1 MEAALRSPADRLA
14 LRVSRHTGL
23 RIGDVL
29 ALEARQLAR
38 QRISVREAKTG
49 KRRRVYLPRGLWQ
62 ALRDVSGRNWVFEG
76 MTPLRHRSYDALWLD
91 LRQAVRSVGL
101 REAVSAHSWRKGYA
115 VAKYRETGSI
125 EAVRRLM
132 GHDSETVTMLY
143 ALADVLTRDRLSPQ
157 GGEAGQAAGGGAATR
172 QTTPQPAAQRH
183 GPTQGQPPRPRRPKT
198 AKAPEAHR
206 PSRARRGTPDPGTR
220 RPRPGQEGHHPT
232 NRPTDRLGTG
242 GTRPGDRPPKQ
253 TATTDCPGARRET
266 RTTTTTTKTQKTPPE
281 ARRPPKRAP
290 Q

>member
-1 MEAALRSPADRLA
+1 MGRVADWVSDETLEAVEAALKSPADRLA

-29 ALEARQLAR
+29 ALEARQLER

-49 KRRRVYLPRGLWQ
+49 KRRQVYLPRGLWQ
-62 ALRDVSGRNWVFEG
+62 ALRDISGRTWVFDG
-76 MTPLRHRSYDALWLD
+76 LTPLRHRSYDALWLD

-157 GGEAGQAAGGGAATR
+157 GGRTGTPPERPPGERAPERHKKRHPAAPRHDNAGGSPPGQDRPDPARPPAERPNKAIALAQGAA
-172 QTTPQPAAQRH
+172 
-183 GPTQGQPPRPRRPKT
+183 
-198 AKAPEAHR
+198 
-206 PSRARRGTPDPGTR
+206 
-220 RPRPGQEGHHPT
+220 
-232 NRPTDRLGTG
+232 N
-242 GTRPGDRPPKQ
+242 
-253 TATTDCPGARRET
+253 TATTRPSHQPPAASSEMKRCRRD
-266 RTTTTTTKTQKTPPE
+266 KQQKHPQRHDAHPSG
-281 ARRPPKRAP
+281 RRK
-290 Q
+290 

>member
-1 MEAALRSPADRLA
+1 MGRVADWVSDETLEAVEAALKSPADRLA

-29 ALEARQLAR
+29 ALETRQLER
-38 QRISVREAKTG
+38 QRLSVKEAKTG

-62 ALRDVSGRNWVFEG
+62 ALRDIAGRDWVFEG
-76 MTPLRHRSYDALWLD
+76 MTPWRSRSYDALWLD
-91 LRQAVRSVGL
+91 LRQAVHSLGL

-157 GGEAGQAAGGGAATR
+157 GGEAGHPGGGAPTPRTAPGEGQTAAAGSPRTRQHRRQRPRTGQTRPAKDPR
-172 QTTPQPAAQRH
+172 QTTQPGGRQSAAGTQHGDPPTKQPARL
-183 GPTQGQPPRPRRPKT
+183 RPAGK
-198 AKAPEAHR
+198 
-206 PSRARRGTPDPGTR
+206 
-220 RPRPGQEGHHPT
+220 
-232 NRPTDRLGTG
+232 
-242 GTRPGDRPPKQ
+242 
-253 TATTDCPGARRET
+253 
-266 RTTTTTTKTQKTPPE
+266 
-281 ARRPPKRAP
+281 
-290 Q
+290 

>member
-1 MEAALRSPADRLA
+1 MGRVADWVDDKTLAAVEAALKSPADRLA

-29 ALEARQLAR
+29 ALEARQLER

-62 ALRDVSGRNWVFEG
+62 ALRDISGRHWVFEG
-76 MTPLRHRSYDALWLD
+76 MTPWRSRSYDALWLD

-143 ALADVLTRDRLSPQ
+143 ALADVLTRDRLFSP
-157 GGEAGQAAGGGAATR
+157 GGRPGT
-172 QTTPQPAAQRH
+172 PAA
-183 GPTQGQPPRPRRPKT
+183 
-198 AKAPEAHR
+198 E
-206 PSRARRGTPDPGTR
+206 
-220 RPRPGQEGHHPT
+220 
-232 NRPTDRLGTG
+232 
-242 GTRPGDRPPKQ
+242 RPP
-253 TATTDCPGARRET
+253 
-266 RTTTTTTKTQKTPPE
+266 
-281 ARRPPKRAP
+281 
-290 Q
+290 

>member
-1 MEAALRSPADRLA
+1 MGRVADWVDDETLTAVEAALKSPADRLA

-29 ALEARQLAR
+29 ALETRQLER
-38 QRISVREAKTG
+38 QRVSVREAKTG
-49 KRRRVYLPRGLWQ
+49 KRRQVYLPRGLWQ
-62 ALRDVSGRNWVFEG
+62 ALRDMSGRSWVFEG
-76 MTPLRHRSYDALWLD
+76 LTPLRHRSYDALWLD

-143 ALADVLTRDRLSPQ
+143 ALADVLTRDRLSPR
-157 GGEAGQAAGGGAATR
+157 GGEAGHAAEAPTPRTDPGEGQNATPGSPP
-172 QTTPQPAAQRH
+172 TGQRRR
-183 GPTQGQPPRPRRPKT
+183 QPPRT
-198 AKAPEAHR
+198 
-206 PSRARRGTPDPGTR
+206 
-220 RPRPGQEGHHPT
+220 GQ
-232 NRPTDRLGTG
+232 
-242 GTRPGDRPPKQ
+242 TRPGKAPR
-253 TATTDCPGARRET
+253 
-266 RTTTTTTKTQKTPPE
+266 RTTRQGGRPRAGRNQHGDHPTKPPATSGHRPTEKTQTRQTQKTPPE

>member
-1 MEAALRSPADRLA
+1 MGRVADWVSDETLEAVEAALKSSADRLA

-29 ALEARQLAR
+29 ALETRQLER

-49 KRRRVYLPRGLWQ
+49 KRRQVYLPRGLWQ
-62 ALRDVSGRNWVFEG
+62 ALRDISGRTWVFDG
-76 MTPLRHRSYDALWLD
+76 LTPLRHRSYDALWLD

-157 GGEAGQAAGGGAATR
+157 RGEAGHDAAAPTR
-172 QTTPQPAAQRH
+172 QTTHPRAAGHRARPPQTRERPNLPRRDGQTTPGQAADHRPNRPDGRQSATGTRHGDPPTKQPA
-183 GPTQGQPPRPRRPKT
+183 
-198 AKAPEAHR
+198 
-206 PSRARRGTPDPGTR
+206 
-220 RPRPGQEGHHPT
+220 RPGP
-232 NRPTDRLGTG
+232 G
-242 GTRPGDRPPKQ
+242 GGKNNQ
-253 TATTDCPGARRET
+253 T
-266 RTTTTTTKTQKTPPE
+266 
-281 ARRPPKRAP
+281 
-290 Q
+290 

>member
-1 MEAALRSPADRLA
+1 MGRVADWVSDETLEAVEAALKSPADRLA

-29 ALEARQLAR
+29 ALETRQLER
-38 QRISVREAKTG
+38 QRVSVREAKTG
-49 KRRRVYLPRGLWQ
+49 KRRQVYLPRGLWQ
-62 ALRDVSGRNWVFEG
+62 ALRDMSGRSWVFEG

-115 VAKYRETGSI
+115 VAKYRETGSV

-143 ALADVLTRDRLSPQ
+143 ALSDVLTRDRLASRP
-157 GGEAGQAAGGGAATR
+157 GEAGHAAEAPTPRTDPGEG
-172 QTTPQPAAQRH
+172 QTPTAGSPPTGQRRR
-183 GPTQGQPPRPRRPKT
+183 QPPRT
-198 AKAPEAHR
+198 
-206 PSRARRGTPDPGTR
+206 
-220 RPRPGQEGHHPT
+220 GQ
-232 NRPTDRLGTG
+232 
-242 GTRPGDRPPKQ
+242 TRPGKAPRRTTRQGDRPRAGRNQHGDHPTKPPATSGHQPTEKTQ
-253 TATTDCPGARRET
+253 TRQ
-266 RTTTTTTKTQKTPPE
+266 TQKTPPE

>member
-1 MEAALRSPADRLA
+1 MGRVADWVSDETLEAVEAALRSPADRLA

-29 ALEARQLAR
+29 ALEARQLER
-38 QRISVREAKTG
+38 QRVSVREAKTG

-62 ALRDVSGRNWVFEG
+62 ALRDMSGRAWVFEG

-101 REAVSAHSWRKGYA
+101 RQAVSAHSWRKGYA

-157 GGEAGQAAGGGAATR
+157 GGEAGHPGGGAPTPRTAPGEGQTAAPGSHPTR
-172 QTTPQPAAQRH
+172 QRRR
-183 GPTQGQPPRPRRPKT
+183 QPPRT
-198 AKAPEAHR
+198 
-206 PSRARRGTPDPGTR
+206 
-220 RPRPGQEGHHPT
+220 GQ
-232 NRPTDRLGTG
+232 
-242 GTRPGDRPPKQ
+242 TRPGKAPRRTTQQGDRPRTGRNQHDGHPTKPPATSGQQRAEKTQ
-253 TATTDCPGARRET
+253 TRQ
-266 RTTTTTTKTQKTPPE
+266 TQKTPPE

>member
-1 MEAALRSPADRLA
+1 MGRVADWVSDETLEAVEAALKSPADRLA

-29 ALEARQLAR
+29 SLEARQLER
-38 QRISVREAKTG
+38 QRVSVREAKTG
-49 KRRRVYLPRGLWQ
+49 KRRQVYLPRGLWQ
-62 ALRDVSGRNWVFEG
+62 ALRDMSGRSWVFEG

-157 GGEAGQAAGGGAATR
+157 GGRTG
-172 QTTPQPAAQRH
+172 TTPQR
-183 GPTQGQPPRPRRPKT
+183 PPDERRTDKRPDIAHAPRRPESGRICPGEMDRPHPGRRLIIDPADQTVARAQPAPNT
-198 AKAPEAHR
+198 ATPR
-206 PSRARRGTPDPGTR
+206 PSNQPDLALAETKVTR
-220 RPRPGQEGHHPT
+220 RNKQQKHPQ
-232 NRPTDRLGTG
+232 RHDAHPSG
-242 GTRPGDRPPKQ
+242 
-253 TATTDCPGARRET
+253 RRNDG
-266 RTTTTTTKTQKTPPE
+266 
-281 ARRPPKRAP
+281 
-290 Q
+290 

>member
-1 MEAALRSPADRLA
+1 MGRVADWVSDETLEAVEAALRSPADRLA

-29 ALEARQLAR
+29 ALETRQLER
-38 QRISVREAKTG
+38 QRVSVREAKTG
-49 KRRRVYLPRGLWQ
+49 KRRQVYLPRGLWQ
-62 ALRDVSGRNWVFEG
+62 ALRDMSGRSWVFEG

-157 GGEAGQAAGGGAATR
+157 GGEDGHDAAAPTRRKTHRQAAGHRARPPQTRERPNLHRRDGQTTPGQAAD
-172 QTTPQPAAQRH
+172 
-183 GPTQGQPPRPRRPKT
+183 
-198 AKAPEAHR
+198 HR
-206 PSRARRGTPDPGTR
+206 PSRPDGHQSANGTQHGDPQTKQ
-220 RPRPGQEGHHPT
+220 PARPGP
-232 NRPTDRLGTG
+232 G
-242 GTRPGDRPPKQ
+242 GGKNNQ
-253 TATTDCPGARRET
+253 T
-266 RTTTTTTKTQKTPPE
+266 
-281 ARRPPKRAP
+281 
-290 Q
+290 

>member
-1 MEAALRSPADRLA
+1 MGRVADWVDDETLAAVEAALKSPADRLA

-29 ALEARQLAR
+29 ALEARQLER

-143 ALADVLTRDRLSPQ
+143 ALADVLTRDRLLPPR
-157 GGEAGQAAGGGAATR
+157 GEAGQAAGGGAATR
-172 QTTPQPAAQRH
+172 QKTTQPAAQRH

-198 AKAPEAHR
+198 AKAPEAPATR
-206 PSRARRGTPDPGTR
+206 QEAPGTPGQDPR
-220 RPRPGQEGHHPT
+220 RPRPGQEDHHPT
-232 NRPTDRLGTG
+232 NRPGDRLETG
-242 GTRPGDRPPKQ
+242 GSRPGDRPPKQ
-253 TATTDCPGARRET
+253 TATTDCPGARCET
-266 RTTTTTTKTQKTPPE
+266 RTKTMTK
-281 ARRPPKRAP
+281 
-290 Q
+290 

>member
-1 MEAALRSPADRLA
+1 MGRVADWVDDKTLAAVEAALRSPADRLA

-29 ALEARQLAR
+29 ALEARQLRA
-38 QRISVREAKTG
+38 QRISVKEAKTG

-62 ALRDVSGRNWVFEG
+62 ALRDISGRYWAFEG
-76 MTPLRHRSYDALWLD
+76 MTPYRHRSYDALWLD

-157 GGEAGQAAGGGAATR
+157 GGEAGRGDGAPSPRTAPGEGQTAAAGSPRTRQHRRQRPRAGQTRPAKDPRQTTRQGGRPGTGRSQHGDHPTKPPATSDQRRNEKTQTR
-172 QTTPQPAAQRH
+172 QTQKHPQRH
-183 GPTQGQPPRPRRPKT
+183 DAHPSGRRND
-198 AKAPEAHR
+198 
-206 PSRARRGTPDPGTR
+206 G
-220 RPRPGQEGHHPT
+220 
-232 NRPTDRLGTG
+232 
-242 GTRPGDRPPKQ
+242 
-253 TATTDCPGARRET
+253 
-266 RTTTTTTKTQKTPPE
+266 
-281 ARRPPKRAP
+281 
-290 Q
+290 